1 MTTKKVT
8 SLVYKLTADEGMW
21 LTCYTDDMDITTYAS
36 YKYIGVTKNR
46 IKYYREITDA
56 ENTEYLERKAIALA
70 AMEEES
76 DEDEDGEYSED
87 EE

>member
-1 MTTKKVT
+1 MTTKKLT
-8 SLVYKLTADEGMW
+8 SIIYRLTADEGMW

-36 YKYIGVTKNR
+36 YTCVATTKGR

>member
-1 MTTKKVT
+1 MTTKKLT
-8 SLVYKLTADEGMW
+8 TLVYKLTADEGMW
-21 LTCYTDDMDITTYAS
+21 LTCYTDDMDITTYTS
-36 YKYIGVTKNR
+36 YAVVVTTKGR
-46 IKYYREITDA
+46 VKYYREITDA